1 MDEIS
6 DGGFNAF
13 NNGTATS
20 LAFPVN
26 NNLREFNYG
35 NADHDPR
42 KLANI
47 SYVYELPYKR
57 GPKALAQGWQLSG
70 TVFARSGFPFR

>member
-47 SYVYELPYKR
+47 SYVLR
-57 GPKALAQGWQLSG
+57 IALQ
-70 TVFARSGFPFR
+70 ARSNSAGPGVAAFRDGLCSQRLPL